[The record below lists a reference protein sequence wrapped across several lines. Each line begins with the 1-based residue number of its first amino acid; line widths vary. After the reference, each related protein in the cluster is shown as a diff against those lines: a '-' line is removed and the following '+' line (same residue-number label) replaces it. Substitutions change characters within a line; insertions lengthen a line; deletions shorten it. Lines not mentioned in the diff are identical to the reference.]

1 MDQNSMALIL
11 VQTAISAQRKT
22 YGNVSDNFIPESLK
36 FEIDDCQIHAKNE
49 SETPRNFGQIRD
61 WLKSRSE
68 KEPDC
73 TAKDL
78 AIKLQGWLQTP
89 LRTKCASTRHGV
101 SSPVA
106 SASVRAAVGQ
116 ASGSTDLP
124 VPPWF
129 KQFREQ
135 QDRKEAALMEL
146 LRTKLERPTRAALR
160 DQTADEAE
168 AMAADRRALADQ
180 AAQAA
185 AEKVVELTFIEE
197 NRYIW
202 EEETK
207 IRLEDD
213 MKDDVKDEMK
223 KELKQEMA
231 LEVKEDLREE
241 VEKAILDDI
250 KQILEKAF
258 EEDDNDD
265 FEWHDG
271 EIWQDN
277 LRAAIFKIRE
287 LANGKRSTKRRLNEA
302 PGTVMHT

>member
-1 MDQNSMALIL
+1 
-11 VQTAISAQRKT
+11 
-22 YGNVSDNFIPESLK
+22 
-36 FEIDDCQIHAKNE
+36 
-49 SETPRNFGQIRD
+49 
-61 WLKSRSE
+61 
-68 KEPDC
+68 
-73 TAKDL
+73 
-78 AIKLQGWLQTP
+78 
-89 LRTKCASTRHGV
+89 
-101 SSPVA
+101 
-106 SASVRAAVGQ
+106 
-116 ASGSTDLP
+116 
-124 VPPWF
+124 
-129 KQFREQ
+129 
-135 QDRKEAALMEL
+135 
-146 LRTKLERPTRAALR
+146 LR

-241 VEKAILDDI
+241 VEKAITDDI